1 MEVSKIYHVKCVS
14 FTKMIHKSNSII
26 VTTHFLYYLL
36 NIGLPF
42 CMFAIWVTFGGRRG
56 ANLSTIY
63 FCLGIFFLLLTVRGE
78 NNNEKSVLC
87 IMQNRNIWIMVDFV
101 PHPWPILLA
110 KIRLC
115 QFPDQEMFP
124 VFDIFAEI
132 EFLK

>member
-1 MEVSKIYHVKCVS
+1 MGNFSGGGGE
-14 FTKMIHKSNSII
+14 FLNSI
-26 VTTHFLYYLL
+26 FLSW
-36 NIGLPF
+36 IF
-42 CMFAIWVTFGGRRG
+42 
-56 ANLSTIY
+56 
-63 FCLGIFFLLLTVRGE
+63 FFLLLTVRGE

-124 VFDIFAEI
+124 VFDIFAKI
-132 EFLK
+132 EFLKWIIMEKV